1 MRLTDYLD
9 SKNISKAQFS
19 RLIGISPMHL
29 SNICNRRRN
38 PSVPLIKRIQKYTD
52 GEVSMDDL
60 FNPEVPS
67 RLKTKDPDMNK
78 LKKVQ
83 RGR

>member
-1 MRLTDYLD
+1 MRLADYLY
-9 SKNISKAQFS
+9 SKNINKAQFA

-38 PSVPLIKRIQKYTD
+38 PSVPLIKRIQEYTN

-67 RLKTKDPDMNK
+67 RLKTKDPNMNK
-78 LKKVQ
+78 FKKSQ
-83 RGR
+83 RG

>member
-1 MRLTDYLD
+1 MRLADYLY
-9 SKNISKAQFS
+9 SKNINKAQFA

-38 PSVPLIKRIQKYTD
+38 PSVPLIKRIQEYTN

-67 RLKTKDPDMNK
+67 RLKTKDPNMNK
-78 LKKVQ
+78 LKKSQ
-83 RGR
+83 RG